1 MDPRS
6 SMEPQGAS
14 PLGCALLAVAF
25 LLLAAGGGVA
35 WMFVRRPPPG
45 LPATA
50 GAPPMPPMPISAPSH
65 GPPVVPQPVAPS
77 TVSPPVA
84 SPTPVVPGPV
94 PADAE
99 VRGALGRDV
108 IRRVVRR
115 HVSEVRACYEQGLA
129 VDPTLAGAVS
139 VSFFIGG
146 SGTVDSAQVS
156 ASSLAGPQATAVSDC
171 VVARVRTWV
180 FPAPDGGGVVAVNY
194 PFVFSSP

>member
-25 LLLAAGGGVA
+25 LLLVAGGGVA

-65 GPPVVPQPVAPS
+65 APPVVPQPVSPP
-77 TVSPPVA
+77 VSPPVA
-84 SPTPVVPGPV
+84 APTPVAPGPV

-115 HVSEVRACYEQGLA
+115 HVSEIRACYEQGLA